1 MDMYIVLAITL
12 FMMIMFVWNK
22 VPFGV
27 TTMTCCVLLAIFG
40 IVDIQQAFGGFGN
53 KIVVLI
59 APMLVMSSAL
69 GKTGM
74 VIKISSVMNSVKGKR
89 GMVLIFA
96 FYAVG
101 IVMAQFIPT
110 TAAISII
117 VIFLLTL
124 DSTGEI
130 TPKRLLLPLL
140 GVMCA
145 CKFRFPVGMGATT
158 FATLNGMY
166 EGIMGDRPE
175 YMLQML
181 DPFKVAIIPMVVLV
195 SYCLAAWKLMPKE
208 KGINQEALK
217 KTSMEKQLTDRQEII
232 VYIVF
237 IAVML
242 MMLLNKYTGNMLYL
256 APAAGVLVLIY
267 TKVVSVQEAVKGLS
281 ADMIWM
287 LAGVLVVADALGA
300 TGAGDAIGNVIL
312 GILGK
317 NPSSVTVMFVFSFA
331 TVIMTTFL
339 SNMATQSVLVPIAAS
354 VALTAGWDPRGLIL
368 IIGTCNYY
376 ALGFPSGSGEAAVC
390 FAAGGYNPFKV
401 LKFTLPYMIL
411 AAVSTAISAQLLF
424 PLY

>member
-242 MMLLNKYTGNMLYL
+242 TMLLNKYTGNMLYL